1 MRALSLAAMVFAA
14 AILVPGPRLG
24 AQAVIGG
31 STPALAAPPAPAA
44 PTAGAVPA
52 GAPLTFEVAA
62 VKQNKSGENFI
73 RFGILP
79 GGRFEANNVPFR
91 ELLRFAFQ
99 VQPFQIEGLPA
110 WANSDRF
117 DVTAK
122 AEGEITATQPGQAGP
137 IQFMMRSLLAERFG
151 LVYHEENRDMP
162 ISVIVLARPD
172 GKLGPGLEK
181 STRDCQAMFAARRG
195 GGPGGPGGPGR
206 AGGPP
211 PPPDFTEKV
220 QCGFRVGPGS
230 ISAGAAQLTQ
240 LAQFLSQSMG
250 RIVLD
255 KTGLTGNYDFNVT
268 YTPDQ
273 MPNFNGQPGVAPG
286 FPAIDPNGPP
296 LATAIQEQL
305 GLKIESQRGPVA
317 MFVIDKLSQ
326 PTPD

>member
-1 MRALSLAAMVFAA
+1 MRALLLAAMVFTAA
-14 AILVPGPRLG
+14 VLVPGPRLG
-24 AQAVIGG
+24 AQGVIGG
-31 STPALAAPPAPAA
+31 STPAVAAPPSA
-44 PTAGAVPA
+44 PTAGTVPV
-52 GAPLTFEVAA
+52 GAPLAFEVAA

-73 RFGILP
+73 RFGMLP
-79 GGRFEANNVPFR
+79 GGRFTADNAPFR

-122 AEGEITATQPGQAGP
+122 AEGEIAPTQPGQAGP
-137 IQFMMRSLLAERFG
+137 IQFMMRTLLAERFG
-151 LVYHEENRDMP
+151 LVYHEETREMP
-162 ISVIVLARPD
+162 ISVLVLARPD

-181 STRDCQAMFAARRG
+181 STTDCQAMFAARRG
-195 GGPGGPGGPGR
+195 GGP
-206 AGGPP
+206 PP
-211 PPPDFTEKV
+211 PPPAFGEKL
-220 QCGFRVGPGS
+220 QCGFRVGPGT
-230 ISAGAAQLTQ
+230 ISGGASQMTQ
-240 LAQFLSQSMG
+240 LAQFLSQNMG

-255 KTGLTGNYDFNVT
+255 KTGLAGNYDFNIT

-273 MPNFNGQPGVAPG
+273 MPNFNGQPGLAPG

-305 GLKIESQRGPVA
+305 GLKLESQRGPVT
-317 MFVIDKLSQ
+317 MFVVDNVSQ

>member
-1 MRALSLAAMVFAA
+1 MPV
-14 AILVPGPRLG
+14 
-24 AQAVIGG
+24 
-31 STPALAAPPAPAA
+31 
-44 PTAGAVPA
+44 
-52 GAPLTFEVAA
+52 GAPLAFEVAA

-73 RFGILP
+73 RFGMLP
-79 GGRFEANNVPFR
+79 GGRFTADNAPFR

-122 AEGEITATQPGQAGP
+122 AEGEIAPTQPGQAGP
-137 IQFMMRSLLAERFG
+137 IQFMMRTLLAERFG
-151 LVYHEENRDMP
+151 LVYHEETREMP
-162 ISVIVLARPD
+162 ISVLVLARPD

-181 STRDCQAMFAARRG
+181 STTDCQAMFAARRG
-195 GGPGGPGGPGR
+195 GGP
-206 AGGPP
+206 PP
-211 PPPDFTEKV
+211 PPPAFGEKL
-220 QCGFRVGPGS
+220 QCGFRVGPGT
-230 ISAGAAQLTQ
+230 ISGGASQMTQ
-240 LAQFLSQSMG
+240 LAQFLSQNMG

-255 KTGLTGNYDFNVT
+255 KTGLAGNYDFNIT

-273 MPNFNGQPGVAPG
+273 MPNFNGQPGLAPG

-305 GLKIESQRGPVA
+305 GLKLESQRGPVT
-317 MFVIDKLSQ
+317 MFVVDNVSQ